1 MAHFASTDVTVTI
14 ASRDREIAG
23 GAAGRNQTI
32 ATVAFG
38 NATLNYDTGGVPMPA
53 IGVFGFRNEIK
64 MGLIEQPS
72 ANGFIYKYDATN
84 RKIKIFT
91 QGIRT
96 GSTTA
101 GGETDTGSLVE
112 DSFGAEGNVRIPKT
126 AVDTTYDIGPM
137 IELPHDSAPAA
148 VTLQILFIGD

>member
-1 MAHFASTDVTVTI
+1 MGAFASTDITVTI

-23 GAAGRNQTI
+23 AAAGRNQTI
-32 ATVAFG
+32 ASVAFG
-38 NATLNYDTGGVPMPA
+38 DGSLTYATGGVPMPA
-53 IGVFGFRNEIK
+53 IGTFGFRNEIK
-64 MGLIEQPS
+64 MGLIEQPP

-96 GSTTA
+96 GSTTVGA
-101 GGETDTGSLVE
+101 SGTGGLIENSFAAETAARLPNS
-112 DSFGAEGNVRIPKT
+112 
-126 AVDTTYDIGPM
+126 AVDTTYDIGQL
-137 IELPHDSAPAA
+137 IELPSGSAPAA